1 MLVTLGIFSLLDAD
15 RAVETLKQYQEFRV
29 TLTEVDIQC
38 EGEQATASF
47 KRVDT
52 IDGTTFVHPERTIF
66 HLEKRDGRMAIRR
79 Q

>member
-1 MLVTLGIFSLLDAD
+1 MD
-15 RAVETLKQYQEFRV
+15 RVAENLRQSQVFRV
-29 TLTEVDIQC
+29 TLTDVDIQC
-38 EGEQATASF
+38 EGEQATVSF

-52 IDGTTFVHPERTIF
+52 IDGTTFVHPERAVF